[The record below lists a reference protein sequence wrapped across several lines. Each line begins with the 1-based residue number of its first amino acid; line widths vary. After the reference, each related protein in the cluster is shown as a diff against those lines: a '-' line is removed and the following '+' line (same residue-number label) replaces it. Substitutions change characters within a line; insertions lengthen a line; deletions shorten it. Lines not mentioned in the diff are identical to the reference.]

1 MLGHVPQS
9 LLVASGGRAAAGKA
23 EDESCG
29 GATAEDGRGPRE
41 IAQRFRG
48 AAMTQPGADPSVAQ
62 QSVGLRET
70 P

>member
-9 LLVASGGRAAAGKA
+9 LLVASGGRAAAAGKA

-29 GATAEDGRGPRE
+29 GATAEDGRGP
-41 IAQRFRG
+41 A